1 MMIRS
6 NKSDASPHEEPKIP
20 SPPSQADVDQVSRD
34 QALISD
40 EWAPGLDSPDSSP
53 AKQDKPPG

>member
-1 MMIRS
+1 MTR
-6 NKSDASPHEEPKIP
+6 NGKPDALPHEEPKIP

-40 EWAPGLDSPDSSP
+40 EWAPDLDNPGSSP
-53 AKQDKPPG
+53 AKQEKSPD